1 MLHTFVAL
9 ERAFVVSCL
18 GSHRAGLGPAR
29 GHVRAVPG
37 PSTLERRSRA
47 IWCTSLD
54 PLPFRCKWLF
64 MLVFLMGV
72 GVFELSR
79 SVLSTGLLD
88 MFEHDAK

>member
-1 MLHTFVAL
+1 
-9 ERAFVVSCL
+9 
-18 GSHRAGLGPAR
+18 
-29 GHVRAVPG
+29 
-37 PSTLERRSRA
+37 
-47 IWCTSLD
+47 
-54 PLPFRCKWLF
+54 